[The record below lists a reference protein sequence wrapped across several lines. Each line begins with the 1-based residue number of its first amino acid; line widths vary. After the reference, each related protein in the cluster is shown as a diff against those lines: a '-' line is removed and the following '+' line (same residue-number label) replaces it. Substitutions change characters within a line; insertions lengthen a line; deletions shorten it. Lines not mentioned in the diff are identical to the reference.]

1 MARSVSLEST
11 VAAAADQVFCDLAGE
26 AIILSLKSGTYY
38 GLDAVGA
45 RIWQLLQT
53 PRVVARIRDQVLEEF
68 DVEPSRCEQELLA
81 LLEQL
86 VRHSL
91 VEVTSAAP
99 A

>member
-11 VAAAADQVFCDLAGE
+11 VVAAADQVFCDLAGE